1 MYRNEPKYKRRLNIS
16 SLNAA
21 ICNVAV
27 FKSMKER

>member
-1 MYRNEPKYKRRLNIS
+1 MHRGDPSRVKRRLNIS

-27 FKSMKER
+27 FKSMK